1 MAFNMIS
8 NTGRAFLCSNNII
21 EMYQKGTTSFYE
33 NGMVNA
39 YHSYVTQTTSPFIFL
54 PKFYRI
60 LNFLL
65 HSKIIVDSL
74 CSNFVTYVLKLVTI
88 NAVKTCILGKIY
100 EF

>member
-1 MAFNMIS
+1 MVNIHDTSGPLGISSYALSTVFAFAGIQLKMASNMIS

-54 PKFYRI
+54 PKFYQI
-60 LNFLL
+60 
-65 HSKIIVDSL
+65 
-74 CSNFVTYVLKLVTI
+74 
-88 NAVKTCILGKIY
+88 
-100 EF
+100 